1 MSKNY
6 IPNYFTFVII
16 KKFMIKKLTLIF
28 LLFSVFS
35 AIAQIN
41 RRDMP
46 AYENRFVDNENDPY
60 NQYDTTRVDTREI
73 EVKLSGKTYY
83 KDYKIFNYKNDTIY
97 IDTTLNINKDYAF
110 NYLKKDNLELMAF
123 ANQGQTFTTL
133 AHTFDNY
140 SIYPKIGARA
150 QHFNFYEV
158 EDVYYYSV
166 PTPTTQFMYKRGM
179 EQGQVLNG
187 LFTFNTSERL
197 NASIAFKGMRSL
209 GNYRHSLSDHGNA
222 RITISYNTKNE
233 RYFIRTHLV
242 AQDLNNDQ
250 NGGLTDE
257 SIKNFESGDP
267 EFNDRNRLVTNF
279 TDATSILRGNRY
291 FIDHYYKLWT
301 KNDTLRT
308 IASELKIGHVF
319 NFERKNYEY
328 EQDAS
333 NKIFGPAFTS
343 NIKDRA
349 KYSKLF
355 NEVYVSLNSPIT
367 LGEVKFKVNNFNYKY
382 EYKSIL
388 ISDDHVIESNLN
400 GNTITLGGEWHTQFK
415 KLNLNV
421 DASTIVSGNLN
432 GHNILASIDYVKD
445 SLLSISAHAFRNS
458 RSPNL
463 NFQLYQSSYKKYNW
477 QNDFNNEETTG
488 IGFVFDSKKWGFAS
502 VNINNINNYTY
513 FDAPIES
520 EQTKP
525 IQLGENINYL
535 KVKLSKEFR
544 LGHFAIDNQFIYQ
557 NVSSGSEVFRVPD
570 FITRNTLYYQNHLF
584 KGKPLYLQT
593 GITFRYFSKYYMN
606 SYNPVLSEFYLQ
618 NNQEI
623 GGYPMFD
630 FFLNLR
636 IKTMQIFFKLEHF
649 NSSLGEQN
657 YYSAPLYPYR
667 DLSFR
672 FGLIWTFFI

>member
-1 MSKNY
+1 M
-6 IPNYFTFVII
+6 
-16 KKFMIKKLTLIF
+16 
-28 LLFSVFS
+28 
-35 AIAQIN
+35 
-41 RRDMP
+41 
-46 AYENRFVDNENDPY
+46 
-60 NQYDTTRVDTREI
+60 
-73 EVKLSGKTYY
+73 
-83 KDYKIFNYKNDTIY
+83 
-97 IDTTLNINKDYAF
+97 
-110 NYLKKDNLELMAF
+110 
-123 ANQGQTFTTL
+123 
-133 AHTFDNY
+133 
-140 SIYPKIGARA
+140 
-150 QHFNFYEV
+150 
-158 EDVYYYSV
+158 
-166 PTPTTQFMYKRGM
+166 
-179 EQGQVLNG
+179 
-187 LFTFNTSERL
+187 
-197 NASIAFKGMRSL
+197 
-209 GNYRHSLSDHGNA
+209 
-222 RITISYNTKNE
+222 
-233 RYFIRTHLV
+233 
-242 AQDLNNDQ
+242 
-250 NGGLTDE
+250 
-257 SIKNFESGDP
+257 
-267 EFNDRNRLVTNF
+267 
-279 TDATSILRGNRY
+279 
-291 FIDHYYKLWT
+291 
-301 KNDTLRT
+301 
-308 IASELKIGHVF
+308 
-319 NFERKNYEY
+319 
-328 EQDAS
+328 
-333 NKIFGPAFTS
+333 
-343 NIKDRA
+343 
-349 KYSKLF
+349 
-355 NEVYVSLNSPIT
+355 
-367 LGEVKFKVNNFNYKY
+367 
-382 EYKSIL
+382 
-388 ISDDHVIESNLN
+388 
-400 GNTITLGGEWHTQFK
+400 
-415 KLNLNV
+415 NLNV

-544 LGHFAIDNQFIYQ
+544 LGHFALDNQFIYQ

>member
-1 MSKNY
+1 
-6 IPNYFTFVII
+6 
-16 KKFMIKKLTLIF
+16 MIKKLTLLFF
-28 LLFSVFS
+28 LLSVFL
-35 AIAQIN
+35 ALGQIN
-41 RRDMP
+41 RGDRP

-60 NQYDTTRVDTREI
+60 NEYDTTRVDTREI

-83 KDYKIFNYKNDTIY
+83 KDYKIINYKNDTTY
-97 IDTTLNINKDYAF
+97 IDTTLNIADDYSF
-110 NYLKKDNLELMAF
+110 NYLQKDNLELMAF

-133 AHTFDNY
+133 AHTLNNY
-140 SIYPKIGARA
+140 STYPKIGARA

-158 EDVYYYSV
+158 KDVKYYRV
-166 PTPTTQFMYKRGM
+166 PTPTTQLFYKRGM

-197 NASIAFKGMRSL
+197 NASISFKGMRSL

-222 RITISYNTKNE
+222 RATISYFTKNE
-233 RYFIRTHLV
+233 RYFIRTHIV

-250 NGGLTDE
+250 NGGLTNE
-257 SIKNFESGDP
+257 SIANFESGNSQ
-267 EFNDRNRLVTNF
+267 FKDRNRLETNF
-279 TDATSILRGNRY
+279 TDAISILRGNRY
-291 FIDHYYKLWT
+291 FLEHFYKLWT

-308 IASELKIGHVF
+308 ISSELKIGHVF

-328 EQDAS
+328 KQEAA

-343 NIKDRA
+343 KIRDRV

-355 NEVYVSLNSPIT
+355 NEAYVSLNSPIT
-367 LGEVKFKVNNFNYKY
+367 LGEVKFKINNFNYKY

-388 ISDDHVIESNLN
+388 ISDDKVIESNLT
-400 GNTITLGGEWHTQFK
+400 GNAIAVGGEWHTKFK

-432 GHNILASIDYVKD
+432 GHNLFSSVNYVKD

-458 RSPNL
+458 RSPNF
-463 NFQLYQSSYKKYNW
+463 NFQLFQSGYKKYNW
-477 QNDFNNEETTG
+477 QNNFDNEETTG
-488 IGFVFDSKKWGFAS
+488 IGFIFDSKKWGYAS
-502 VNINNINNYTY
+502 IDMNNINNYTY
-513 FDAPIES
+513 FGAMDES
-520 EQTKP
+520 DQTKP
-525 IQLGENINYL
+525 IQSSEKINYL

-544 LGHFAIDNQFIYQ
+544 LGHFALDNQFIYQ

-584 KGKPLYLQT
+584 KGKPLYIQT
-593 GITFRYFSKYYMN
+593 GITFSYFSRYYMN

-618 NNQEI
+618 NDQQI

-630 FFLNLR
+630 FFLNMR
-636 IKTMQIFFKLEHF
+636 IKTMQIFLKLQHF
-649 NSSLGEQN
+649 NADLGEYN
-657 YYSAPLYPYR
+657 YYSAPTYPYR
-667 DLSFR
+667 DMALR
-672 FGLIWTFFI
+672 FGIIWTFFI

>member
-1 MSKNY
+1 
-6 IPNYFTFVII
+6 
-16 KKFMIKKLTLIF
+16 MIKKLTLLF

-35 AIAQIN
+35 ALAQIN
-41 RRDMP
+41 RGDIP

-73 EVKLSGKTYY
+73 DIKLSGKTFF
-83 KDYKIFNYKNDTIY
+83 KDYKVINYKSDTTH
-97 IDTTLNINKDYAF
+97 IDTTLNINKDYKF
-110 NYLKKDNLELMAF
+110 NYLRKDNLELMAF

-133 AHTFDNY
+133 AHTFNNY
-140 SIYPKIGARA
+140 SLYPKIGARA
-150 QHFNFYEV
+150 QHFNFFEV
-158 EDVYYYSV
+158 EDVFYYSV
-166 PTPTTQFMYKRGM
+166 PTPTTQLVYKKGM
-179 EQGQVLNG
+179 EQGQVLDG
-187 LFTFNTSERL
+187 IFTFNTSERL

-209 GNYRHSLSDHGNA
+209 GKYRHSLSDHGNA
-222 RITISYNTKNE
+222 RATISYSTKNG
-233 RYFIRTHLV
+233 RYLIRSHIV
-242 AQDLNNDQ
+242 AQDINNDQ
-250 NGGLTDE
+250 NGGLTDT
-257 SIKNFESGDP
+257 SIINFESGNS
-267 EFNDRNRLVTNF
+267 EFKDRKRLVTNF
-279 TDATSILRGNRY
+279 TDAKSILRGNRY
-291 FIDHYYKLWT
+291 YIDHSYKLWM

-308 IASELKIGHVF
+308 IDSELKVGHIF

-328 EQDAS
+328 EQES
-333 NKIFGPAFTS
+333 KSPIFGQAFTS
-343 NIKDRA
+343 NINDHV

-367 LGEVKFKVNNFNYKY
+367 LGEVKFKVNNFNYNY

-388 ISDDHVIESNLN
+388 ISDDKVIESHLK
-400 GNTITLGGEWHTQFK
+400 GNTIAVGGEWHTKFK

-421 DASTIVSGNLN
+421 DASTIVSGNIS
-432 GHNILASIDYVKD
+432 GHNLLASIDYVKD

-477 QNDFNNEETTG
+477 QNDFKNEETTG

-502 VNINNINNYTY
+502 VDIHNINNYTY
-513 FDAPIES
+513 FGAPAEL
-520 EQTKP
+520 EQTTP
-525 IQLGENINYL
+525 LQSGDNINYL

-544 LGHFAIDNQFIYQ
+544 LGHFYLDNQFIYQ

-570 FITRNTLYYQNHLF
+570 FITRNTLYYANYLF

-593 GITFRYFSKYYMN
+593 GVTFRYFSKYFMN

-618 NNQEI
+618 NDQEI

-636 IKTMQIFFKLEHF
+636 IKTMQIFLKLEHF
-649 NSSLGEQN
+649 NSSFGEN
-657 YYSAPLYPYR
+657 NFYSAPTYPYR
-667 DLSFR
+667 DLSLR